1 MKSVTGE
8 ISDSLFAEERTAEPR
23 ELFCMDFDL
32 GCFDV
37 PSALTCKRGTSAIIS
52 EVRYYTMAIKSIC
65 PLCERL

>member
-8 ISDSLFAEERTAEPR
+8 ISDLRFAEERPAEPR
-23 ELFCMDFDL
+23 ELFCKDFDL

-37 PSALTCKRGTSAIIS
+37 PSAVTCKQGTSTIIS
-52 EVRYYTMAIKSIC
+52 DVRYYTIAIRSIC